1 MVLRQGAALAGVGLL
16 LGFAVS
22 LGLPRLLSTLLFEA
36 GGLDKVTTA
45 AVAVLLG
52 CVALAASYLPA
63 RRAASVDPMTALRN
77 E

>member
-1 MVLRQGAALAGVGLL
+1 V

-22 LGLPRLLSTLLFEA
+22 LGLTRLLSTLLFEA
-36 GGLDKVTTA
+36 GALDQTTTA

-52 CVALAASYLPA
+52 CVALIASYLPA
-63 RRAASVDPMTALRN
+63 RRAAGVDPMTALRN